1 MAVLDPL
8 LAAIKTAIEGASIAV
23 EGVNLFWD
31 RMPDL
36 PVEVICFTRYSGR
49 PGERIA
55 ELTGIAYDYPRV
67 QLSVRGVDPEVVYNK
82 AQAAYVAVS
91 QYRGTAI
98 QVFTPQSA
106 VGLVMYDGNNLAYY
120 GTNFEAFRRN

>member
-23 EGVNLFWD
+23 EGVDLFWD

-36 PVEVICFTRYSGR
+36 PLEVVCFTRYSGR

-55 ELTGIAYDYPRV
+55 ELPGVAYDYPRV
-67 QLSVRGVDPEVVYNK
+67 QLSVRGANPEVVYNK
-82 AQAAYVAVS
+82 AQAAYTAIAA
-91 QYRGTAI
+91 YRGTQI
-98 QVFTPQSA
+98 QAFTPQST
-106 VGLVMYDGNNLAYY
+106 VGLVMYDGNNLVYY